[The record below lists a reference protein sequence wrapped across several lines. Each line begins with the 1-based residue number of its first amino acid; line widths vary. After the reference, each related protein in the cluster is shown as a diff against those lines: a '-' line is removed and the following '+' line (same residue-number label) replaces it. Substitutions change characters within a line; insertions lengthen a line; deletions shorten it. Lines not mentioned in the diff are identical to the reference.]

1 MSPPAD
7 LLWRVNNEYRKRLSQ
22 LATYLS
28 LLEQL
33 VVTRNGDSAAQTIAL
48 LRFMQDQVDA
58 LVEEHRQWRHRYYYE
73 SLDTRRMVQSD
84 NEVHQALARF
94 SRMRGQHEQRLAEMN
109 NLIQQIQRPDPSLTR
124 IPTGDLWELAGFALN
139 DLNGFNDFVRQFA
152 GVS

>member
-1 MSPPAD
+1 MPPPAD

-33 VVTRNGDSAAQTIAL
+33 VLTRNQDGPAQIIAL
-48 LRFMQDQVDA
+48 LHFMQDQVDA

-84 NEVHQALARF
+84 NAVHQALARF
-94 SRMRGQHEQRLAEMN
+94 SRMRGQHEQRLTEMN
-109 NLIQQIQRPDPSLTR
+109 HLLQQIQRPDPSLTR
-124 IPTGDLWELAGFALN
+124 ISTGDLWELAGFALN
-139 DLNGFNDFVRQFA
+139 DLNGFDDYVRQVA
-152 GVS
+152 EVR